1 MNITVR
7 QNTREE
13 VDSMLDQLPDN
24 KLVIVAEILK
34 GMQND
39 RNGGLSDKK
48 RDAINELV
56 ELVRPSLNV
65 GIDEIR
71 EIVAPIAQKY
81 ELEKMYLFGSRARG
95 DNRPDSD
102 YDFMVSF
109 GEQKVGLIT
118 YCGLVDDLEDA
129 FQAHVDVITNNAQD
143 DSILDA
149 AKIDGV
155 LIYDRA
161 R

>member
-1 MNITVR
+1 MDTAVR

-13 VDSMLDQLPDN
+13 VDRMLDQLPDN
-24 KLVIVAEILK
+24 KLVVVAEILK
-34 GMQND
+34 GIQND
-39 RNGGLSDKK
+39 KNGALSDKK

-56 ELVRPSLNV
+56 ELVKPSLNV
-65 GIDEIR
+65 GIDDIR
-71 EIVAPIAQKY
+71 VIVFPIAQKY
-81 ELEKMYLFGSRARG
+81 DLENMYLFGSRARG

-109 GEQKVGLIT
+109 GDQKVGLLT
-118 YCGLVDDLEDA
+118 YCGLVEDLEEA

-143 DSILDA
+143 VSILDT
-149 AKIDGV
+149 AKKDGV

>member
-1 MNITVR
+1 MDIAVR
-7 QNTREE
+7 QNVREE
-13 VDSMLDQLPDN
+13 VERLLDKLPDS
-24 KLVIVAEILK
+24 KLVVVAEILK
-34 GMQND
+34 GIQND

-56 ELVRPSLNV
+56 ELVKPSLNA

-71 EIVAPIAQKY
+71 KIVAPIAQKH
-81 ELEKMYLFGSRARG
+81 ELENMYLFGSRARG

-109 GEQKVGLIT
+109 GEQKKGLFA
-118 YCGLVDDLEDA
+118 YCGLVDDLEEA

-149 AKIDGV
+149 AKKDGV